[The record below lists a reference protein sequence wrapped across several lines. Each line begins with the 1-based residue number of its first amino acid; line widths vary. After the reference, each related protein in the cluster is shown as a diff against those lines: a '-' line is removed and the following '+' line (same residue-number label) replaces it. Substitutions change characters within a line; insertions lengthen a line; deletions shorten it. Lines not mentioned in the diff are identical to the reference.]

1 MFVMFQRIACP
12 MKSPAITAHEMVKLG
27 NEGLP
32 SSWLNEE
39 PAGLTRIRVQAV
51 EPLNPKAGG
60 PTPGSRSRGTK
71 REGKRVCVRER
82 ERAREREYER
92 KRERERERERARE
105 RARWRKSVP
114 SFSLSQPAHPRMN
127 VPRRTRYGPCR

>member
-12 MKSPAITAHEMVKLG
+12 MKSPAITANGMMKLG

-71 REGKRVCVRER
+71 REGKRVRER
-82 ERAREREYER
+82 ERARARERECKR
-92 KRERERERERARE
+92 KSDTERERER
-105 RARWRKSVP
+105 
-114 SFSLSQPAHPRMN
+114 
-127 VPRRTRYGPCR
+127 